1 MNAYEILKNIIL
13 DGINQSRESIWER
26 LLIPNF
32 EIPQPQIGE
41 FQSNFLEFNSQDEL
55 YDFELRKLIRKNISF
70 EKIFYANKPELRE
83 REFYKFYMEDFSE
96 AFRAIA
102 PVYYNYKKERD
113 LCVTKLNE
121 IQKIEKEI
129 KNLLCNDEFKTE
141 VLMSKNMPETIKQ
154 ILGTTAL
161 ERVKNCLRLREG
173 WQSEGGK
180 EIVLNR
186 IQQHLIEKLN
196 DKLFIRHYF
205 SFREEVKR
213 LESQRTKNWGQYIDR
228 RKQFIEERK
237 QHYENQNE
245 ELQIWNDKKKEHLML
260 QKKRNEEIKFLK
272 SNYLRANPDSI
283 KELCR
288 KILELSKYNFEFEK
302 KIEIDFVPNTRIL
315 LVEYTLPN
323 IEQLPRIKETKYFT
337 SKKEFKNVEISQGEL
352 LKLFDET
359 VYSITLRS
367 IYEILINDTNKA
379 IDAVSFNGWI
389 KSVNK
394 ATGKKENTCIISIQV
409 KRAEFL
415 EIELQNVEPKSCFK
429 FFKGVGS
436 SKLYGITAIQPIL
449 QIQKDDKRFVN
460 SQNIEF
466 DNSTN
471 LALMD
476 WEDFEHLIRELFE
489 KEFTSNGGE
498 VKVTQA
504 SRDGGVDAVAFD
516 PHPIRGGKIVIQAK
530 RYTNT
535 VGVSAVRD
543 LYGTVLNEG
552 ANKGILVTTSDYGPD
567 SYEFAKGKP
576 LTLLNGANLLYLL
589 ERHGTRAKIDIKEAK
604 RIQEE
609 NR

>member
-1 MNAYEILKNIIL
+1 MNAYEIIKNIIPE
-13 DGINQSRESIWER
+13 GINQSREPIWER
-26 LLIPNF
+26 LLLPDFDEENPQNTYLNF
-32 EIPQPQIGE
+32 SSPEE
-41 FQSNFLEFNSQDEL
+41 WLNAEL
-55 YDFELRKLIRKNISF
+55 KKLVFENPYF
-70 EKIFYANKPELRE
+70 E
-83 REFYKFYMEDFSE
+83 REYYAEKPLMYEEEYSNTIFSFHYK
-96 AFRAIA
+96 RLA
-102 PVYYNYKKERD
+102 PDYFEYKKNWEIDHQKISEIENYRVTVLNLLNSNILSSIKFFLLRFPEKLKERIWSYD
-113 LCVTKLNE
+113 SNIYESYKKIWEKAQTKEGRQNVLNE
-121 IQKIEKEI
+121 FERWWFFDLHGDFNLGNILEIRQRAKE
-129 KNLLCNDEFKTE
+129 
-141 VLMSKNMPETIKQ
+141 
-154 ILGTTAL
+154 
-161 ERVKNCLRLREG
+161 
-173 WQSEGGK
+173 
-180 EIVLNR
+180 
-186 IQQHLIEKLN
+186 
-196 DKLFIRHYF
+196 
-205 SFREEVKR
+205 
-213 LESQRTKNWGQYIDR
+213 
-228 RKQFIEERK
+228 
-237 QHYENQNE
+237 
-245 ELQIWNDKKKEHLML
+245 
-260 QKKRNEEIKFLK
+260 LK
-272 SNYLRANPDSI
+272 SNYAESWNQLIKSREKESQDWEIKRKRHLNNQEIRKKEIENLKINYLRSNPDSVVKFN
-283 KELCR
+283 KE
-288 KILELSKYNFEFEK
+288 ILRHSKYNFEFEK
-302 KIEIDFVPNTRIL
+302 EVKIDFNPDTRIL
-315 LVEYTLPN
+315 IVEYTLPN
-323 IEQLPRIKETKYFT
+323 IEQLPKIKETKYLI
-337 SKKEFKNVEISQGEL
+337 SKKEYKNIEISQREL

-359 VYSITLRS
+359 CYSITLRS
-367 IYEILINDTNKA
+367 IYEILINDTNNA
-379 IDAVSFNGWI
+379 IDAVNFNGWI

-429 FFKGVGS
+429 FFKGIGS
-436 SKLYGITAIQPIL
+436 SKLYGITAIPPIL
-449 QIQKDDKRFVN
+449 QIRKDDKRFVN

-516 PHPIRGGKIVIQAK
+516 PDPIRGGKIVIQAK

-604 RIQEE
+604 RIFGEIK
-609 NR
+609 RG